1 MSHGKCFLLPRI
13 IVYFFMIK
21 FGSLA
26 LTGALALW
34 STANVFAT
42 NYWMP
47 FDGKVAPSKG
57 QQVLVPNQY
66 RVVMLDQATAFNFLE
81 QLDGN
86 AAQAKQ
92 FTLPTPEGKGR
103 TFKIWKTPVME
114 RPLQASFPGIQT
126 FTATAL
132 DNPNVTAKIDYT
144 VNGFHA
150 MVFDG
155 SNTYF
160 IDPFSNVADGYYTVY
175 FKKDYI
181 RTAEKSMA
189 CQLEEEPL
197 TDPSGVPASSIDG
210 TLPSVGLKQNGI
222 NRKTYR
228 LALSCTGEYAV
239 AVAGSSPTTA
249 AVLSAMVTTM
259 NRVNGI
265 YEREVSATMVMIAAN
280 ADIVYLSP
288 TGDPF
293 TANFNG
299 TTLLGQNQNNTN
311 MIIGSANYDIGHIFS
326 TGGGGIASLGSVC
339 GNNQKARGVTGSP
352 NPVGDPYDVDYVA
365 HEMGHQF
372 GGNHTFNNCGGNE
385 NTTTAYEPGSGS
397 TIMAYAGICGQGNNL
412 QFNSSP
418 YFHNK
423 SLDEITEFIVN
434 GGFGGAGGN
443 SCGNNAT
450 GDQPPSL
457 PSITAAYTIP
467 YQTPFELESPAADI
481 TATDTLTYCW
491 EQMDLGNLGD
501 NESGSANYTNGPS
514 FRSFTPSFSRQ
525 RIFPV
530 IDSIIRNRNAYRGER
545 LPAVARTLKFKAS
558 VRSVKDGWGTF
569 DLADDLVTLTVIN
582 TGTPF
587 KVTYPD
593 AATDIMY
600 ALATD
605 TVTWDVSQTDVAPVS
620 AANVDIFLSLDG
632 GFTYPFTL
640 ATGVP
645 NIGSAAIVIP
655 DTSSER
661 ARIKVKGAGN
671 VFFDISNF
679 DFVIMDT
686 ITPVLSVADVTL
698 DNNLKAYPNP
708 ATDQLN
714 IRYTG
719 KGKLAAVFYNAVGQK
734 MWTGYVDGERTIP
747 VSNYAKGFYYLQ
759 LINEEKG
766 GKVVRRITLQ

>member
-1 MSHGKCFLLPRI
+1 M
-13 IVYFFMIK
+13 VK
-21 FGSLA
+21 FSSLA
-26 LTGALALW
+26 QTGALVLLA
-34 STANVFAT
+34 ANAFAT

-47 FDGKVAPSKG
+47 FEGKIAPSKG

-66 RVVMLDQATAFNFLE
+66 RVVTLDQATAFGFLAG
-81 QLDGN
+81 LDMD

-92 FTLPTPEGKGR
+92 ITLPTPDGKGR

-114 RPLQASFPGIQT
+114 QPLQSSFPQIQT

-132 DNPNVTAKIDYT
+132 DNSHVTAKIDYT

-155 SNTYF
+155 NNTYF

-175 FKKDYI
+175 FKKDYT
-181 RTAEKSMA
+181 RTAEKSMT
-189 CQLEEEPL
+189 CQLDEEPL
-197 TDPSGVPASSIDG
+197 TDPSGVPPSSIDG
-210 TLPSVGLKQNGI
+210 SLPSVGLKQNGI

-265 YEREVSATMVMIAAN
+265 YEREVSATMVLIAAN
-280 ADIVYLSP
+280 ADIIYLNS
-288 TGDPF
+288 GNDPF
-293 TANFNG
+293 GNNFNG
-299 TTLLGQNQNNTN
+299 MAMLGENQNNIN
-311 MIIGSANYDIGHIFS
+311 LVIGSANYDIGHVFS

-339 GNNQKARGVTGSP
+339 GTGQKARGVTGSP
-352 NPVGDPYDVDYVA
+352 SPVGDPYDVDYVA

-385 NTTTAYEPGSGS
+385 NSTTAYEPGSGS
-397 TIMAYAGICGQGNNL
+397 TIMAYAGICGQSNNL
-412 QFNSSP
+412 QSNSSP

-423 SLDEITEFIVN
+423 SLDEITDFIVN
-434 GGFGGAGGN
+434 GGFGNAGGN
-443 SCGNNAT
+443 ACGVNAT
-450 GDQPPSL
+450 GDQPPVL
-457 PSITAAYTIP
+457 PSIEAAYTIP
-467 YQTPFELESPAADI
+467 YQTPFELESPVAEI

-491 EQMDLGNLGD
+491 EQMDLGNLGN
-501 NESGSANYTNGPS
+501 NENGSANFINGPS
-514 FRSFTPSFSRQ
+514 FRSFTPSASRL
-525 RIFPV
+525 RVFPL
-530 IDSIIRNRNAYRGER
+530 IDSLVRNRTAYRGER

-593 AATDIMY
+593 AATNILY

-605 TVTWDVSQTDVAPVS
+605 TVTWDVSQTDVAPIN
-620 AANVDIFLSLDG
+620 ADNVDIFLSLDG

-645 NIGSAAIVIP
+645 NNGSAAVTLP
-655 DTSSER
+655 DTSSEK

-679 DFVIMDT
+679 DFVITDT
-686 ITPVLSVADVTL
+686 VGPILSVADVTL
-698 DNNLKAYPNP
+698 DNDLKVYPNP
-708 ATDQLN
+708 ATDQLH
-714 IRYTG
+714 IRYAGTG
-719 KGKLAAVFYNAVGQK
+719 KLSAMLYNAVGQK
-734 MWTGYVDGERTIP
+734 MWNGYIDRERALP
-747 VSNYAKGFYYLQ
+747 VGSYGKGFYYLQ

-766 GKVVRRITLQ
+766 AKVVRRITLQ